1 MHSSFWFD
9 YKLTNFVFK
18 DFNIASVGGLLL
30 LCCGF
35 IAVAVL
41 FEALKIVHV
50 EAKMK
55 SILLRAPINLSC
67 VTDDVQLLPAEREGT
82 KRKRLLWFLA
92 ELGLYVV
99 QIMLGYLLMLAV
111 MTYNGFITIAIAL
124 GATIGYYFFGHI
136 LMARQMKS
144 ARLTAPCHMCISGP
158 TRDGSPV
165 STLIGNEEDEATG
178 GCCSSRRDEDDEGFE
193 DNEDTKVQVHQHEA
207 SASS

>member
-9 YKLTNFVFK
+9 YKLTNFLFK
-18 DFNIASVGGLLL
+18 DFNVASVGGLFL

-35 IAVAVL
+35 VALAIL
-41 FEALKIVHV
+41 FEALKILHV
-50 EAKMK
+50 ETKMK
-55 SILLRAPINLSC
+55 SILLRAPLNLSC
-67 VTDDVQLLPAEREGT
+67 ITTDNVHLLPPEREGT

-111 MTYNGFITIAIAL
+111 MSYNGFITIAVIL
-124 GATIGYYFFGHI
+124 GATLGYCLSGHI
-136 LMARQMKS
+136 LMERQIKS
-144 ARLTAPCHMCISGP
+144 TRLTAPCQMCITGS

-165 STLIGNEEDEATG
+165 STLIGNEEESAG

-193 DNEDTKVQVHQHEA
+193 DNEDTKAQIHQHE
-207 SASS
+207 SSSSP